1 LGFRSVFLILCM
13 PLCEKRA
20 NSYAFV
26 SEPRRIK
33 PARVLARG
41 VFDSKTHVPEIGRI
55 TNLVQSGPSC
65 VRLRRIVALQ
75 RNNSAELDGRETIE
89 LLSSTAIIDEAL
101 E

>member
-1 LGFRSVFLILCM
+1 
-13 PLCEKRA
+13 
-20 NSYAFV
+20 
-26 SEPRRIK
+26 
-33 PARVLARG
+33 
-41 VFDSKTHVPEIGRI
+41 
-55 TNLVQSGPSC
+55 